1 MRTSGMIPYITTRQ
15 IATESSSTP
24 KSVMNTMVGGYF
36 CAASFA
42 AHASEGESVSKRI
55 ASVTAIVLRTQP
67 RPGLTE
73 DEMINFSLL
82 SKFSNEMFLDF
93 TRDRRTSARRSLRS
107 EHLILS
113 KVSLRRKTKPTHR
126 PVQL

>member
-1 MRTSGMIPYITTRQ
+1 MMPYITPRQ

-24 KSVMNTMVGGYF
+24 KSVMKTMVGGYF

-42 AHASEGESVSKRI
+42 AQAPEGESVSKRI
-55 ASVTAIVLRTQP
+55 TSVTAMVFRTQNC
-67 RPGLTE
+67 PGLTE
-73 DEMINFSLL
+73 DEIINFSLL

-93 TRDRRTSARRSLRS
+93 TRANKHPEIFPLRALDTRQS
-107 EHLILS
+107 IATQEAEAHH
-113 KVSLRRKTKPTHR
+113 HR